1 MSAQVQQ
8 EVQAEMS
15 LLGGILLYPA
25 SLDDVAEVV
34 RAEDFAKPAHQAIY
48 KAMLALSLRS
58 EVIEIVTLADE
69 LRKAGDLDAIGGPVY
84 LSALDVCVP
93 LTSDIVAHARIV
105 ADRAALRR
113 MAQTAMEIHRD
124 ATAGEGTAQE
134 ILDRSGQRMM
144 TATEREDGDTGPE
157 HIRVILNRVYTSV
170 SERYERQTDVTGI
183 PTGIEALD
191 MMTTGLHG
199 GCLYI
204 IAGRPGSAKTSAVM
218 GWVVSAA
225 KAGAPPSAVFSLEMP
240 KDQLVERVLSA
251 ESRIPHQRIRTG
263 RLLDVDWP
271 RLAGASDKIARYSI
285 QIDDRAG
292 ATLMQI
298 RAKCRRIKAKAGL
311 GMIVVDYIQLMRSSV
326 RTDNREQEVAGFS
339 RGLKEIAKE
348 FSVPVV
354 ALAQLNRDCEK
365 RADKRPML
373 SDLRESGGIEADADL
388 VLFTFRES
396 MYSKDERHKGLAELI
411 IAKQRNGST
420 GTVNCAFLEE
430 YMRFENLETERY
442 GR

>member
-1 MSAQVQQ
+1 MSAQAQQ
-8 EVQAEMS
+8 EIQAEMS

-84 LSALDVCVP
+84 LSLLDTCVP

-113 MAQTAMEIHRD
+113 VAQTAMEIHRD
-124 ATAGEGTAQE
+124 ATSGQGSAQE

-144 TATEREDGDTGPE
+144 TACDRDDGDAGPE
-157 HIRVILNRVYTSV
+157 PIKSILNRVYT
-170 SERYERQTDVTGI
+170 ELGARYERQADVTGI
-183 PTGIEALD
+183 PSGIEEFD
-191 MMTTGLHG
+191 RMTTGFHP
-199 GCLYI
+199 GCLYV
-204 IAGRPGSAKTSAVM
+204 IAGRPMHGKTSALM
-218 GWVVSAA
+218 GWLVHAA
-225 KAGAPPSAVFSLEMP
+225 TEKDTSIAMFSLEMP
-240 KDQLVERVLSA
+240 KSQLVERVLSA
-251 ESRIPHQRIRTG
+251 EARVPHHRIRTG
-263 RLLDVDWP
+263 RFEDLDWP
-271 RLAGASDKIARYSI
+271 RLARASDRIARHSLA
-285 QIDDRAG
+285 IDDRAG

-298 RAKCRRIKAKAGL
+298 RSKCRRVKAKSGL
-311 GMIVVDYIQLMRSSV
+311 GLIAIDYLQLMRGTS
-326 RTDNREQEVAGFS
+326 TKHQQTEEQEIS
-339 RGLKEIAKE
+339 EISKGLKEMSKDFA
-348 FSVPVV
+348 VPVI
-354 ALAQLNRDCEK
+354 ALAQLNRKCEE

-373 SDLRESGGIEADADL
+373 SDIRSSGSVEQDADL
-388 VLFTFRES
+388 VAFIFRPQVYQAE
-396 MYSKDERHKGLAELI
+396 SKDPAEII
-411 IAKQRNGST
+411 IAKQRNGAT
-420 GTVNCAFLEE
+420 GTIRVAFLED